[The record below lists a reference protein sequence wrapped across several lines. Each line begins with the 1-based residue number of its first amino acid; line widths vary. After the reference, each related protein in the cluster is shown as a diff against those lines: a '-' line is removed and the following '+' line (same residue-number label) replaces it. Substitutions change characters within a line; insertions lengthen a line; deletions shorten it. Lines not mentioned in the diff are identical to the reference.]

1 MRIIQKTINHFF
13 SLNTYPL
20 SFVIIQ
26 QQISADRLLGGKSVS
41 RLSQICKGETFWNR
55 KVENF
60 FLSVWKKPFAMNGIP
75 GVRGERRRE
84 AQRRGD
90 FSPAARAGARCEYIL
105 CLPVLPS
112 SVAKVSGSE
121 QTPGGGGQKGEGG
134 SGASRDPQ
142 GCQCPVVRV
151 SGPCKLPP
159 TARVSPS
166 DAESHLL
173 RQRLGRTLRRL
184 LLVPRQ

>member
-26 QQISADRLLGGKSVS
+26 QQISADRLLGEKSVS
-41 RLSQICKGETFWNR
+41 HLSGSARGKNFGAIKLKTF
-55 KVENF
+55 F
-60 FLSVWKKPFAMNGIP
+60 SQFWKKPSF
-75 GVRGERRRE
+75 RHERDQRSSGESGQE

-112 SVAKVSGSE
+112 SVAKVSRLE
-121 QTPGGGGQKGEGG
+121 QTREEGG
-134 SGASRDPQ
+134 RKGRGGPACHVTPRGAN
-142 GCQCPVVRV
+142 VR
-151 SGPCKLPP
+151 S
-159 TARVSPS
+159 
-166 DAESHLL
+166 
-173 RQRLGRTLRRL
+173 
-184 LLVPRQ
+184 